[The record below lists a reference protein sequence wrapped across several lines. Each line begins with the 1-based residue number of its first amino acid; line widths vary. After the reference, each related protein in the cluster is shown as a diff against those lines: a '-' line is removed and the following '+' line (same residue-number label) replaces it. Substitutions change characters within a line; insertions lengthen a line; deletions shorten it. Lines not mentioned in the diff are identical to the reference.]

1 MTPWRQQPHCR
12 PHRWTRLHEY
22 LPPADATC
30 ACLTARWAT
39 PWSITA
45 HNAASSSHRF
55 TSQRSIR
62 GALCL
67 GALQRLSSYFV
78 HMSSD
83 GGLVCCPRASLALGI
98 APVTICVS
106 LVRLH
111 GCVSRR
117 LVGCRTLN
125 LYVLWQLKS
134 TPQTTRLRHNPV
146 PSTRSPGADHPCKE
160 DPVGRG
166 ITAFLAAI
174 YSTST
179 PYISSWLRRTHRD
192 TWTGRA
198 RRAA

>member
-1 MTPWRQQPHCR
+1 MWGPLPQTRMRASRMTGMTPWRQQPHCR
-12 PHRWTRLHEY
+12 PHQWTRLHEY

-39 PWSITA
+39 PVTA

-83 GGLVCCPRASLALGI
+83 GGLVCCPRASLALRAFCSSIVFARAG
-98 APVTICVS
+98 
-106 LVRLH
+106 LH

-134 TPQTTRLRHNPV
+134 TPQTTLPTQ
-146 PSTRSPGADHPCKE
+146 PRSQ
-160 DPVGRG
+160 
-166 ITAFLAAI
+166 
-174 YSTST
+174 Y
-179 PYISSWLRRTHRD
+179 
-192 TWTGRA
+192 
-198 RRAA
+198 